1 MVGERERGDSFFF
14 YGTIGVGHMS
24 CKRILFFLF
33 PLFGSI
39 IYDDDGSWSS
49 SGSK

>member
-1 MVGERERGDSFFF
+1 
-14 YGTIGVGHMS
+14 MS

-49 SGSK
+49 SGFDGMVWEFVQPDFGF